1 MTAVAADLFSRLP
14 DSSRLWVFGAG
25 RPLSPEEESRL
36 LSSVDGFLEGWKAHG
51 CPLVAAREWLYHRFL
66 LVGID
71 DQVTPPSG
79 CSIDALVSSL
89 RVLEADLGTEIIG
102 GASVWY
108 RQNGP
113 EGEIRRISRSA
124 FKELAE
130 NGLVSG
136 DTIVFD
142 LSLTRVGELRE
153 GRWESSARQSWHQK
167 YLS

>member
-1 MTAVAADLFSRLP
+1 MPIVPFDELP
-14 DSSRLWVFGAG
+14 PDARLWIFGAE
-25 RPLSPEEESRL
+25 RPLSEAERVRVIGE
-36 LSSVDGFLEGWKAHG
+36 VDAFIRQWTAHDA
-51 CPLVAAREWLYHRFL
+51 PLTTARDVRYDQFIFVAVDERAAG
-66 LVGID
+66 V
-71 DQVTPPSG
+71 SG

-102 GASVWY
+102 GASIWY

-130 NGLVSG
+130 SGLVSG